1 MILND
6 VKIEY
11 KEVDIQETIQ
21 KLLSNPIRIW
31 KSTEDK
37 RFKILSA
44 GFINPYEGPDLKNVS
59 IYYDGQILTGDAE
72 IDIKSSNWYKHK
84 HHISPKF
91 EKVILHI
98 VLNKDIDI
106 KKDFLTLVLEP
117 NEVNLK
123 TEKSNK
129 KVVSAE
135 DLIVIQEFSLFRL
148 ERVSK
153 YFDMLYEENKN
164 LNISIFKMVNIFLS
178 KYFNKRRRKSI
189 YTQVDYLKIHEEI
202 RKFLNEN
209 NLSNKKNLDK
219 KLNKYFELKYPGNG
233 LKFEILVNAI
243 LPSLYSFYND
253 KTILLDWY
261 YKVIAKNKYAKLK
274 KRFPHIPQKYVWQQ
288 QGMLELL
295 RESGEEKFIVKD
307 VEVKYSLN

>member
-209 NLSNKKNLDK
+209 NLSNKRNLDK
-219 KLNKYFELKYPGNG
+219 KLNKYLELKYPGNG

-253 KTILLDWY
+253 KTLLLDWY

-274 KRFPHIPQKYVWQQ
+274 KRFPHIPQRYVWQQ